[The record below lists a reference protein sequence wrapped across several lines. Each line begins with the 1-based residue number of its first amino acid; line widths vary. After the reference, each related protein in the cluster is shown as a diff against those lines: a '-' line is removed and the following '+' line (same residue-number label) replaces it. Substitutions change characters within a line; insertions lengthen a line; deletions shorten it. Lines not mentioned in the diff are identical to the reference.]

1 MVGEASRMEIHDEAL
16 SPAIVAVCHAA
27 MREKARGRV

>member
-1 MVGEASRMEIHDEAL
+1 MVGEASSMEIDDEAL
-16 SPAIVAVCHAA
+16 SPPIVAVCHAA